1 MHLKE
6 SFKNP
11 ELFHLACTHRSMDGE
26 ENNQRLEFL
35 GDRVLGLVVADM
47 LYRTFPSEREGDMA
61 MRHAAL
67 VCADAL
73 ALVARKLNFGE
84 LLIMA
89 DGEHNSGGRNINSN
103 LSDMAEA
110 MIGALYLDRGL
121 EAAQEFIEAHWT
133 ELLHQNL
140 TPPKDNKTLL
150 QEWAQAQGLPLPEY
164 QELERTGPAHA
175 PEFTIEVTVQGYAP
189 HHATGTSK
197 REAQQQA
204 AEKLLKAQGA
214 L

>member
-1 MHLKE
+1 MQQQ
-6 SFKNP
+6 
-11 ELFHLACTHRSMDGE
+11 FHNSDFFTLACTHRSMDGE

-35 GDRVLGLVVADM
+35 GDRVLGLVIADM
-47 LYRTFPSEREGDMA
+47 VYHHFPNEREGDLA

-73 ALVARKLNFGE
+73 ALVARKLNFGDM
-84 LLIMA
+84 LIMA
-89 DGEHNSGGRNINSN
+89 EGEERSGGRCNSSN

-110 MIGALYLDRGL
+110 IIGALYLDQGL
-121 EAAQEFIEAHWT
+121 AAAEHFITTHWT

-164 QELERTGPAHA
+164 VELERTGPAHA
-175 PEFTIEVTVQGYAP
+175 PQFTIEVTVTGYPP
-189 HHATGTSK
+189 HHATGASK
-197 REAQQQA
+197 RDAQQQA